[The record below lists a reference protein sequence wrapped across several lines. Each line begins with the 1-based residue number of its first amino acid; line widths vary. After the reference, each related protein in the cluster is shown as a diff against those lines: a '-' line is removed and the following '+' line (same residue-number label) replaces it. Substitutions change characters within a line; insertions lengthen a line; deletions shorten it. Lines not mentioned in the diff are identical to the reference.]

1 MSQDRAAGSLPG
13 TLTVDNVEDEDSQG
27 SLTAT
32 GRSNTP
38 VRLMPLPPPSGHTES
53 MEKLGPAE
61 GQTRKKALPTAVRK
75 RRPSLAE
82 VLGGD
87 SNDPKVIQEMSQ
99 KIAEAAAAQASSDVD
114 RGKGQSGSCDE
125 TDDDGTGGSF
135 RNPDRLQLIVM
146 PTLTIVA
153 TVTYCVAGTLWTN
166 ITEPLILSDPP
177 PPVPPVDYN
186 PAIDGEPM
194 QHYVLNEP
202 LGAFI
207 GVVSIIFALMYTSV
221 YNDATT
227 RQSHIRNALA
237 QEAGGVHTAMLL
249 VRTLDADDD
258 VNKTRALLLFSSYI
272 ENLAT
277 EIFFKSKTRSK
288 DAVLI
293 SSIEA
298 LYAAVPFLSE
308 IASDGEGDEMDR
320 VLIQRVVDSLNRVT
334 EARHQ
339 RESAER
345 GSVSL
350 VTFVFLIMLAM
361 FTFFGEQEQRKPE
374 VPVVLRTIMVGIHSQ
389 AKFNFDPCV
398 VEFCPLCRCIFFADW
413 LQRSNCLRSSNDRL
427 VAYACACHPHGC
439 EPSLARFHHS

>member
-1 MSQDRAAGSLPG
+1 MEKDGAGVTIAVPG
-13 TLTVDNVEDEDSQG
+13 TLAEASSDEETSNTPYDP
-27 SLTAT
+27 
-32 GRSNTP
+32 GRTNTP
-38 VRLMPLPPPSGHTES
+38 VRLTPLEAR
-53 MEKLGPAE
+53 LGERNIATSSTGGLTSTQHGRNTGDTPRAMKKPDRD
-61 GQTRKKALPTAVRK
+61 GQTKKRLPASVHR
-75 RRPSLAE
+75 RRPSLAD

-87 SNDPKVIQEMSQ
+87 SSDPSVQQEMAR
-99 KIAEAAAAQASSDVD
+99 KIAQAAAAQASIDGGVWGSDAT
-114 RGKGQSGSCDE
+114 KNTAE
-125 TDDDGTGGSF
+125 DDDERTGGNF
-135 RNPDRLQLIVM
+135 QNPDRLQILIM
-146 PTLTIVA
+146 PTLTAVA
-153 TVTYCVAGTLWTN
+153 TATYCITGSVWTK
-166 ITEPLILSDPP
+166 ITEPIILCDPP
-177 PPVPPVDYN
+177 PPLPPVDYN
-186 PAIDGEPM
+186 PPIEGEPM

-221 YNDATT
+221 YNDATE

-277 EIFFKSKTRSK
+277 EIFFKSKVGAK
-288 DAVLI
+288 GAVLI

-320 VLIQRVVDSLNRVT
+320 VLIQRAVDSLNRVT

-350 VTFVFLIMLAM
+350 LTFVFLILLAM
-361 FTFFGEQEQRKPE
+361 FTFFGK
-374 VPVVLRTIMVGIHSQ
+374 
-389 AKFNFDPCV
+389 
-398 VEFCPLCRCIFFADW
+398 
-413 LQRSNCLRSSNDRL
+413 
-427 VAYACACHPHGC
+427 
-439 EPSLARFHHS
+439 

>member
-1 MSQDRAAGSLPG
+1 MDRGPTLGISLPG
-13 TLTVDNVEDEDSQG
+13 ALQEPSSDEEVSQ
-27 SLTAT
+27 TPCDP

-38 VRLMPLPPPSGHTES
+38 IRLTPLETTIEEKNIAARTNSGQIALQNTTGAGREPMPPVQTTDRGDKKQLPPSV
-53 MEKLGPAE
+53 K
-61 GQTRKKALPTAVRK
+61 R
-75 RRPSLAE
+75 RRPSLAD

-87 SNDPKVIQEMSQ
+87 STDPTVQQEMAR
-99 KIAEAAAAQASSDVD
+99 KIAEAAAAQLSSDGASR
-114 RGKGQSGSCDE
+114 RGAKTASDD
-125 TDDDGTGGSF
+125 DDDGTGADF
-135 RNPDRLQLIVM
+135 RNPDRLQLIIMPGLTVM
-146 PTLTIVA
+146 A
-153 TVTYCVAGTLWTN
+153 AATYCIAWGLWSK
-166 ITEPLILSDPP
+166 ITEPVILSDPP

-186 PAIDGEPM
+186 PPIEGEPM

-207 GVVSIIFALMYTSV
+207 GVVSIIFALVYTSV
-221 YNDATT
+221 YNDATE

-277 EIFFKSKTRSK
+277 EIFFKSKRANGS
-288 DAVLI
+288 VLI

-350 VTFVFLIMLAM
+350 VTFVFLIMLAL
-361 FTFFGEQEQRKPE
+361 FTFFGERIE
-374 VPVVLRTIMVGIHSQ
+374 
-389 AKFNFDPCV
+389 A
-398 VEFCPLCRCIFFADW
+398 
-413 LQRSNCLRSSNDRL
+413 
-427 VAYACACHPHGC
+427 
-439 EPSLARFHHS
+439 PSAS

>member
-1 MSQDRAAGSLPG
+1 
-13 TLTVDNVEDEDSQG
+13 V
-27 SLTAT
+27 
-32 GRSNTP
+32 
-38 VRLMPLPPPSGHTES
+38 
-53 MEKLGPAE
+53 
-61 GQTRKKALPTAVRK
+61 
-75 RRPSLAE
+75 
-82 VLGGD
+82 
-87 SNDPKVIQEMSQ
+87 
-99 KIAEAAAAQASSDVD
+99 
-114 RGKGQSGSCDE
+114 
-125 TDDDGTGGSF
+125 
-135 RNPDRLQLIVM
+135 
-146 PTLTIVA
+146 
-153 TVTYCVAGTLWTN
+153 
-166 ITEPLILSDPP
+166 ILSDPP
-177 PPVPPVDYN
+177 PPVPSVDYS
-186 PAIDGEPM
+186 PAIEGEPM

-272 ENLAT
+272 ENLAA
-277 EIFFKSKTRSK
+277 EIFFKSKTRSN

-298 LYAAVPFLSE
+298 LYAAVPFLSD

-350 VTFVFLIMLAM
+350 LTFVFLIMLAI
-361 FTFFGEQEQRKPE
+361 FTFFGEQEWSDPE
-374 VPVVLRTIMVGIHSQ
+374 I
-389 AKFNFDPCV
+389 
-398 VEFCPLCRCIFFADW
+398 
-413 LQRSNCLRSSNDRL
+413 L
-427 VAYACACHPHGC
+427 VTLCACWVYILKQN
-439 EPSLARFHHS
+439 SSF

>member
-1 MSQDRAAGSLPG
+1 MSHSGIASAAAGGASAQRTSQVMETDGSAVTPISLPG
-13 TLTVDNVEDEDSQG
+13 TLAEANHSDDENTQAPGESE
-27 SLTAT
+27 
-32 GRSNTP
+32 RSGTP
-38 VRLMPLPPPSGHTES
+38 VRLTPIEMRPAESKAAPIEMKPAQTKPAAASRPASQEKPHGGGTSRKKELPPS
-53 MEKLGPAE
+53 
-61 GQTRKKALPTAVRK
+61 VRR
-75 RRPSLAE
+75 RRPSLAD
-82 VLGGD
+82 VMGGD
-87 SNDPKVIQEMSQ
+87 SSDPNVQQEIAK
-99 KIAEAAAAQASSDVD
+99 KIAQASAAQTSNAG
-114 RGKGQSGSCDE
+114 RGAIVAS
-125 TDDDGTGGSF
+125 DDDEYGTGGAL
-135 RNPDRLQLIVM
+135 RNPDRLQIVVM
-146 PTLTIVA
+146 PTLTAMA
-153 TVTYCVAGTLWTN
+153 TVTFCVTWSLWTK

-177 PPVPPVDYN
+177 PPVPPDDYN
-186 PAIDGEPM
+186 PPIEGEPM

-221 YNDATT
+221 YHDATE

-272 ENLAT
+272 ENLASG
-277 EIFFKSKTRSK
+277 IFFKSTMRATN
-288 DAVLI
+288 AVLI

-345 GSVSL
+345 GSSSIL
-350 VTFVFLIMLAM
+350 TFVFLIMLAM
-361 FTFFGEQEQRKPE
+361 FTFFGE
-374 VPVVLRTIMVGIHSQ
+374 
-389 AKFNFDPCV
+389 
-398 VEFCPLCRCIFFADW
+398 
-413 LQRSNCLRSSNDRL
+413 
-427 VAYACACHPHGC
+427 
-439 EPSLARFHHS
+439 